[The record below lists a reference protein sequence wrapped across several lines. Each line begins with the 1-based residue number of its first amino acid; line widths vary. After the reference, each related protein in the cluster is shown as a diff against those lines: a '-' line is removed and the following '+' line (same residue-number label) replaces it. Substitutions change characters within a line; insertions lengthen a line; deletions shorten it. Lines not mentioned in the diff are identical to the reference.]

1 MLDLESLPGIYED
14 ALVKGDVNGNA
25 LRAGNASAANLA
37 VNVYG
42 AKIEGNVLAVG
53 AKTDTYTASLL
64 LDGAKISGT
73 VDIDGKNNVTVIRD
87 TVIGLLDMEDTTK
100 VTLDRLTDGA
110 NIVVQNAGTF
120 TDANTKASGYL
131 IFPVEKQK
139 RM

>member
-1 MLDLESLPGIYED
+1 MGRGHVLDLESLPGIYED

-73 VDIDGKNNVTVIRD
+73 VDIDGKNNVTIIHD
-87 TVIGLLDMEDTTK
+87 TVIGLLNMEDTTK
-100 VTLDRLTDGA
+100 VTLD
-110 NIVVQNAGTF
+110 
-120 TDANTKASGYL
+120 
-131 IFPVEKQK
+131 P
-139 RM
+139 